1 MRRSGSRF
9 GLAALAVL
17 VATWSA
23 SAADYPEPKAGDF
36 VIKDFKFHTGETM
49 PEMKVRYRTIGDA
62 KGEPVIL
69 VHGTNGSG
77 KSFLAEGFA
86 GAMFGPGQPLD
97 ATRYFIILPDAI
109 GAGDSSKPSDGLR
122 AKFPRYDYDDMVA
135 AQYALVKDHLGIDH
149 LRVVMGNSMGGMVT
163 WVWGMAHPDFIDA
176 LVPMASLPSAMSGR
190 NWMMRRMIVDAV
202 RTDPA
207 WDKGDYKEQPQ
218 NLKIQSVWFGLATS
232 GGNLHLQALGPTRE
246 KADAYV
252 DKLIADAKSPDA
264 NDTMYQWDAS
274 RDFDPGDDLGKIKA
288 PVLAINSADD
298 ERNPTELG
306 VLEPALAKLPSGK
319 AYIIPE
325 SATTVGHGTTG
336 SQAALYAE
344 PLKAFLD
351 GLPEPK

>member
-1 MRRSGSRF
+1 MHRFGPRSG
-9 GLAALAVL
+9 LATLALL

-23 SAADYPEPKAGDF
+23 SAAGYPVPKEADF
-36 VIKDFKFHTGETM
+36 VIEDFKFHTGETM
-49 PEMKVRYRTIGDA
+49 PEMKVHYRTIGDA

-77 KSFLAEGFA
+77 ASFLSEGFA

-109 GAGDSSKPSDGLR
+109 GAGGSSKPSDGLR

-135 AQYALVKDHLGIDH
+135 AQYALVKDHLRIDR
-149 LRVVMGNSMGGMVT
+149 LRLVMGNSMGGMVT
-163 WVWGMAHPDFIDA
+163 WVWGIDHPDFMDG

-202 RTDPA
+202 RTDPG
-207 WDKGDYKEQPQ
+207 WDNGDYKAQPA

-232 GGNLHLQALGPTRE
+232 GGNLRLQQIGSTRE

-252 DKLIADAKSPDA
+252 DKLLADAKSPDA

-274 RDFDPGDDLGKIKA
+274 RDFDPSGDLGKIKA
-288 PVLAINSADD
+288 PLLAINSADD

-306 VLEPALAKLPSGK
+306 VLEPALAKLPDGK

-325 SATTVGHGTTG
+325 SATTAGHNTTG
-336 SQAALYAE
+336 AQAALYTE

-351 GLPEPK
+351 RLPEPK